1 MTFQGSGSIDT
12 GSVSGGGGGGG
23 GRIALGGGAG
33 LLITIV
39 ALFFVGWL
47 SVSFMSTG
55 NATLQLESEPQMRGR
70 VMALWSVAFMGST
83 PIGGPIVG
91 AIIETFGARVGLAVG
106 AVACLAAGSLA
117 FLAARRSGT
126 AS

>member
-55 NATLQLESEPQMRGR
+55 NATLQLNSRPQMRGR

-83 PIGGPIVG
+83 PIGGPLIG
-91 AIIETFGARVGLAVG
+91 AITQVAGARTGLAVG
-106 AVACLAAGSLA
+106 AASCFVAAAIGLAVW
-117 FLAARRSGT
+117 RRT
-126 AS
+126 R